1 MQIVVALAFITLV
14 SQCTNNSVLFALEEL
29 TQPPLSW
36 EENHPERAAWSK
48 ELKKQVVIHFDDLS
62 SAKDMP
68 YFCPTF
74 HYLNN
79 SQKILALSEMM
90 VWTAYYESSW
100 NPNSASVDVGT
111 KDDKDTW
118 SVGLWQMSVVDQD
131 NYKIYL
137 DYNYRDLKNP
147 IKNARL
153 ALPILAK
160 LIREHGYIMQ
170 KPGGGSYWSTLRK
183 NRKAPLIATHV
194 RDLEICK

>member
-36 EENHPERAAWSK
+36 EENHPERASWSR
-48 ELKKQVVIHFDDLS
+48 ELRKQIVIHFDDLS

-100 NPNSASVDVGT
+100 NPNSASVDVGPQST
-111 KDDKDTW
+111 GSNRT
-118 SVGLWQMSVVDQD
+118 
-131 NYKIYL
+131 I
-137 DYNYRDLKNP
+137 
-147 IKNARL
+147 ARSI
-153 ALPILAK
+153 P
-160 LIREHGYIMQ
+160 
-170 KPGGGSYWSTLRK
+170 LRK
-183 NRKAPLIATHV
+183 LTQQRRPR
-194 RDLEICK
+194 RDGEQNFRPSR